1 MFQTILRQQQPT
13 AFSFFLCLLIAFV
26 CGVAIAITYMN
37 TGTFTKNFVQT
48 LVVMPILVSVVMI
61 MINGS
66 LGTSVAILG
75 AFGLVRFRSMQ
86 GSSREISYIFFV
98 MAVGLST
105 GTGYIFF
112 TILYVILLCALLYG
126 MYYLKFGE
134 KQTVE
139 KELRITIPENLDYM
153 GIFDDI
159 FQKYTSSNQLIRV
172 KTTNLGSM
180 YELCYFVTINN
191 PLNEKEMIDEIRCK
205 NGNLNIVCGYREQK
219 DEL

>member
-1 MFQTILRQQQPT
+1 MFQTILDGQKIAAGSYFMCLIT
-13 AFSFFLCLLIAFV
+13 AFI
-26 CGVAIAITYMN
+26 CGLVIAITYMK
-37 TGTFTKNFVQT
+37 TGEFSKNFVQT
-48 LVVMPILVSVVMI
+48 LVVMPILVGVVMI

-98 MAVGLST
+98 MAIGLST

-112 TILYVILLCALLYG
+112 ALLVTAILCVILYM
-126 MYYLKFGE
+126 MYQLKFGE
-134 KQTVE
+134 KKEVE
-139 KELRITIPENLDYM
+139 KELRITIPENLDYV

-159 FQKYTSSNQLIRV
+159 FEKYTKSNRLIRV

-191 PLNEKEMIDEIRCK
+191 FASEKDMIDEIRCK
-205 NGNLNIVCGYREQK
+205 NGNLNIVCGYREQRE
-219 DEL
+219 EL